1 MYDLMPESFATVEMI
16 PDAVGTW
23 MLHCHVNI
31 HSTGGM
37 NALFTVMDPK
47 GMFSRVLKGISS
59 TCSD

>member
-31 HSTGGM
+31 HATGGM
-37 NALFTVMDPK
+37 RALFTVLAPK
-47 GMFSRVLKGISS
+47 SKLARVVKGISS
-59 TCSD
+59 I